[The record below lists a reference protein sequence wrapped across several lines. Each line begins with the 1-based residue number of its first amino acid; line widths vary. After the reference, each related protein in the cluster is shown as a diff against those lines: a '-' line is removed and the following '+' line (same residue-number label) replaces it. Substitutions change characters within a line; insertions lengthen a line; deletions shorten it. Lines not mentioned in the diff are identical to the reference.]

1 MKVILLVG
9 GKGIRLA
16 GEDASLPK
24 ALFSIGG
31 QPIVYHIMRSF
42 ASGGLTDFVL
52 TLGYRGQQI
61 VDYFLHHAPFL
72 QTDLRLTLGGEGDLP
87 RVHRLSGPSATWE
100 VTLAHTGAEAPTG
113 ERLRRVREYL
123 EDDERFIVTYGDGLA
138 DLDPR
143 ALIRFHDDHGKTGT
157 VTVVRARS
165 QFGHVSFG
173 EDDVVDQLVEKPP
186 LPGWING
193 GFFVF
198 HRRVFDYLEPGDS
211 LEVDCLPRL
220 VADGELIARPHRG
233 FWACMDTYK
242 DGMMLA
248 EMWESGEA
256 PWTDGR
262 EPGTENREPRN
273 D

>member
-1 MKVILLVG
+1 MKVVLLVG
-9 GKGIRLA
+9 GRGIRLA
-16 GEDASLPK
+16 GEDAPLPK

-31 QPIVYHIMRSF
+31 QPIVYHIMRTF
-42 ASGGLTDFVL
+42 ATRGIGEFVL
-52 TLGYRGQQI
+52 ALGYRGEQI
-61 VDYFLHHAPFL
+61 VDYFLHQAPFL
-72 QTDLRLTLGGEGDLP
+72 QTNLRLTLGGDGDLP
-87 RVHRLSGPSATWE
+87 RVQRLSGPSQSWE
-100 VTLAHTGAEAPTG
+100 VTLAHTGADEPTG

-123 EDDERFIVTYGDGLA
+123 DDDERFIVTYGDGLA

-143 ALIRFHDDHGKTGT
+143 ELIEFHGSHDRAGT

-173 EDDVVDQLVEKPP
+173 AGHVVEELVEKPP

-198 HRRVFDYLEPGDS
+198 DRRVFDYLQPGDS
-211 LEVDCLPRL
+211 LEADCLPRM
-220 VADGELIARPHRG
+220 VADGQLVARPHEG

-248 EMWESGEA
+248 ELWESGEA
-256 PWTDGR
+256 PWV
-262 EPGTENREPRN
+262 
-273 D
+273 

>member
-9 GKGIRLA
+9 GRGIRLA
-16 GEDASLPK
+16 GEDAPLPK

-42 ASGGLTDFVL
+42 ARNGLTEFIL

-72 QTDLRLTLGGEGDLP
+72 HSDLRLTLGGHDDLP
-87 RVHRLSGPSATWE
+87 RVKRLSGPSESWQ
-100 VTLAHTGAEAPTG
+100 VILAHTGDDQPTG
-113 ERLRRVREYL
+113 ERLRRVQEYL
-123 EDDERFIVTYGDGLA
+123 DGDERFIVTYGDGLA

-143 ALIRFHDDHGKTGT
+143 ALIDFHENHGRAGT

-165 QFGHVSFG
+165 QFGHVSFA
-173 EDDVVDQLVEKPP
+173 EDNVVDELNEKPP

-198 HRRVFDYLEPGDS
+198 DRRVFDYLEPGDS
-211 LEVDCLPRL
+211 LEADCLPRM
-220 VADGELIARPHRG
+220 VADGELIAHPHEG

-242 DGMMLA
+242 DGMMLID
-248 EMWESGEA
+248 MWESGEA
-256 PWTDGR
+256 PWDCGR
-262 EPGTENREPRN
+262 EGRGF
-273 D
+273 

>member
-9 GKGIRLA
+9 GRGIRLA
-16 GEDASLPK
+16 GEDAPLPK

-31 QPIVYHIMRSF
+31 QPIVYHIMRTF
-42 ASGGLTDFVL
+42 AARAMTEFVL
-52 TLGYRGQQI
+52 TLGYRGEQI

-72 QTDLRLTLGGEGDLP
+72 QADVRLRLGGDGDLP
-87 RVHRLSGPSATWE
+87 QIERLRGPSQSWD
-100 VTLAHTGAEAPTG
+100 VTLAHTGMDAPTG
-113 ERLRRVREYL
+113 ERLRQIHEYVG
-123 EDDERFIVTYGDGLA
+123 DDERFIVTYGDGLT
-138 DLDPR
+138 DLDPQ
-143 ALIRFHDDHGKTGT
+143 ALVRFHDVHDAAAT

-165 QFGHVSFG
+165 QFGHVRLG
-173 EDDVVDQLVEKPP
+173 EGGVVEELDEKPP

-198 HRRVFDYLEPGDS
+198 DQRLFDYLEPGDS
-211 LEVDCLPRL
+211 LEADCLPRM
-220 VADGELIARPHRG
+220 VADGQLIARPHDG

-256 PWTDGR
+256 PWI
-262 EPGTENREPRN
+262 
-273 D
+273 

>member
-1 MKVILLVG
+1 MKVVLLVG

-16 GEDASLPK
+16 GEDAPLPK

-42 ASGGLTDFVL
+42 ASSGLTKFVL

-87 RVHRLSGPSATWE
+87 QVQRLNGPSESWE
-100 VTLAHTGAEAPTG
+100 VTLAHTGADEPTG
-113 ERLRRVREYL
+113 ERLRRVQDYL
-123 EDDERFIVTYGDGLA
+123 ARDERFIVTYGDGLA
-138 DLDPR
+138 DLDPQ
-143 ALIRFHDDHGKTGT
+143 ALVRFHDGHDRAGT
-157 VTVVRARS
+157 VTVVRTRS
-165 QFGHVSFG
+165 QFGHVRFEEG
-173 EDDVVDQLVEKPP
+173 GVVSELDEKPP

-198 HRRVFDYLEPGDS
+198 DHRVFDYLQPGDS
-211 LEVDCLPRL
+211 LEADCLPRM
-220 VADGELIARPHRG
+220 VSDGQLLARPHRG

-248 EMWESGEA
+248 EMWESGDA
-256 PWTDGR
+256 PWMNGPQPGAGDR
-262 EPGTENREPRN
+262 EP
-273 D
+273 

>member
-1 MKVILLVG
+1 MKVVLLVG
-9 GKGIRLA
+9 GRGIRLA
-16 GEDASLPK
+16 GEDAPLPK

-31 QPIVYHIMRSF
+31 QPIVYHIMRTF
-42 ASGGLTDFVL
+42 AARAMTQFVL
-52 TLGYRGQQI
+52 ALGYRGEQI

-72 QTDLRLTLGGEGDLP
+72 QTDLRLRLGGDGDLP
-87 RVHRLSGPSATWE
+87 HIERLSGPSESWE
-100 VTLAHTGAEAPTG
+100 VTLAHTGPDSPTG

-123 EDDERFIVTYGDGLA
+123 DDDERFIVTYGDGLA

-143 ALIRFHDDHGKTGT
+143 ELIGFHDSHGAAGT

-173 EDDVVDQLVEKPP
+173 EGGVVDELDEKPP
-186 LPGWING
+186 LPGWVNG

-198 HRRVFDYLEPGDS
+198 DRRVFDYLQPGDS
-211 LEVDCLPRL
+211 LEADCLPRM
-220 VADGELIARPHRG
+220 VADGQLIARPHEG

-256 PWTDGR
+256 PWT
-262 EPGTENREPRN
+262 
-273 D
+273 